1 MKKAVAKEHR
11 DFFRKNGWIEFENLL
26 SNQEIEELNRA
37 IDGSLSVRL
46 SVPTEKIEAV
56 SPEAAFL
63 QGRDLWRSNDQ
74 LRKFVCLPRLGE
86 VVSEIVELKPLR
98 LGFDQFLPP
107 CAVNMLPRSPSY
119 AKFLHPSIE
128 LETMSSLRGMAAGL
142 LIALDQTS
150 EEVSAE
156 GVDIFPKFAGNVS
169 IFNPQGVFNFANLTL
184 HLKQRFYLIV
194 YTPSSS
200 LYYQQPNDPHTHALK
215 KYGYVYHDKLSD
227 KLNPIVYR

>member
-11 DFFRKNGWIEFENLL
+11 DFFRKNGWIEFENLV
-26 SNQEIEELNRA
+26 SDQELEELNQA
-37 IDGSLSVRL
+37 IDVSLAARL
-46 SVPTEKIEAV
+46 FVPIDKVEAV
-56 SPEAAFL
+56 SPETAFL

-86 VVSEIVELKPLR
+86 VVSELVELKPLR

-107 CAVNMLPRSPSY
+107 CSANMLPRSPSY
-119 AKFLHPSIE
+119 SKFLQPSIE
-128 LETMSSLRGMAAGL
+128 LENMSSLRGMAAGL

-156 GVDIFPKFAGNVS
+156 GVDIFPKFAGNAS
-169 IFNPQGVFNFANLTL
+169 IINPQGLFNFANLAL

-200 LYYQQPNDPHTHALK
+200 MYYQQPNDPHTNALK
-215 KYGYVYHDKLSD
+215 KYGYAYHDKLSD